1 MKANLETLGKAV
13 MVISAIGGVVVAIIS
28 QMQLKKTAEL
38 VGTTVKDLSKLD
50 TIEVKKELVNQA
62 IEAAVEK
69 KVDQITGG
77 VYDSV
82 RATTM
87 SKATQKVN
95 STVSALYSAIEEDV
109 TKKVALEIS
118 KIDQEKLKKEVTVKA
133 KEAIVA
139 KFDGQLDDQLVE
151 FNRNL
156 ENVGK
161 IYQSIAQKMD
171 PGTGGSAKGGVNL
184 TIS

>member
-1 MKANLETLGKAV
+1 MKANLETLGTAV
-13 MVISAIGGVVVAIIS
+13 MVISAIGGVVVAVIS
-28 QMQLKKTAEL
+28 QMQ
-38 VGTTVKDLSKLD
+38 LSKLD
-50 TIEVKKELVNQA
+50 TIEVKEELVNQA

-69 KVDQITGG
+69 KV
-77 VYDSV
+77 
-82 RATTM
+82 
-87 SKATQKVN
+87 
-95 STVSALYSAIEEDV
+95 
-109 TKKVALEIS
+109 
-118 KIDQEKLKKEVTVKA
+118 DQEKLKKEVTVKA

>member
-1 MKANLETLGKAV
+1 MKVNLETVGKV
-13 MVISAIGGVVVAIIS
+13 CMVVSAIGGVVVAVIS
-28 QMQLKKTAEL
+28 QMQLKKTADL

-50 TIEVKKELVNQA
+50 AIEVKEELVNQA
-62 IEAAVEK
+62 IDAAVEA
-69 KVDQITGG
+69 KVDQITGK
-77 VYDSV
+77 VYDTV
-82 RATTM
+82 YAETQR
-87 SKATQKVN
+87 KANEKVKL
-95 STVSALYSAIEEDV
+95 TVVGLYSEIEQRVTDKIAIE
-109 TKKVALEIS
+109 VA
-118 KIDQEKLKKEVTVKA
+118 KIDQEKLKKEVTAKA

-171 PGTGGSAKGGVNL
+171 PGTGSAGKSVNL
-184 TIS
+184 TLG

>member
-1 MKANLETLGKAV
+1 MKVNLETVGKV
-13 MVISAIGGVVVAIIS
+13 CMVVSAIGGVVVAVIS

-50 TIEVKKELVNQA
+50 AIEVKEELVNQA
-62 IEAAVEK
+62 IDAAVEA

-95 STVSALYSAIEEDV
+95 STVNALYSAIEDDV
-109 TKKVALEIS
+109 TKKVAAEVA
-118 KIDQEKLKKEVTVKA
+118 KIDQEKLKKEVTAKA

-161 IYQSIAQKMD
+161 IYQSIAQNMN
-171 PGTGGSAKGGVNL
+171 PQASNAAKAVNL
-184 TIS
+184 TIG